1 MRNQP
6 NITLKQ
12 YLLDNGQNN
21 PDCPGLV
28 DALGDIAEATKKIA
42 SLVRQGDLGGATG
55 TAETSNVQGEV
66 QKKLDIISN
75 DIVTETLSATGN
87 WAGLASEEMDNC
99 VNLLPAQ
106 GECPY
111 LCVFDPLDGS
121 SNIDIN
127 GSIGTIFSILP
138 RPQNVT
144 EINDADFLQPGNA
157 QIAAGFIVYGPSIV
171 FVLTVGQGS
180 HVFVLDETTQ
190 EYMLAHESL
199 AVKEETKEFSVNVSN
214 YRFWAE
220 PVKKYIQE
228 CIDGAKGPREMDF
241 GMRYVGSMVA
251 DIYRIL
257 IKGGIFLYPWSNKD
271 PGKPGKLRLLY
282 EANPMSFVIE
292 QAGAMST
299 TGSERIMDLQP
310 EDLHQRCPV
319 IMGSKNEV
327 QRVIDY
333 HRQAS

>member
-1 MRNQP
+1 MRTQP
-6 NITLKQ
+6 NINLNQ
-12 YLLDNGQNN
+12 FLLDNGQTGLDN
-21 PDCPGLV
+21 PGLV
-28 DALGDIAEATKKIA
+28 AALDDIAQATKKIA
-42 SLVRQGDLGGATG
+42 RLVRQGDLGGATG

-87 WAGLASEEMDNC
+87 WAGLASEEMENC
-99 VNLLPAQ
+99 INLLPSQ
-106 GECPY
+106 GSSPY

-138 RPQNVT
+138 RPENAT
-144 EINDADFLQPGNA
+144 KISDDDFLQKGSA

-171 FVLTVGQGS
+171 FVLTVGQGT
-180 HVFVLDETTQ
+180 HVFVLDENTQ

-199 AVKEETKEFSVNVSN
+199 SVKEETKEFSVNISN

-220 PVKKYIQE
+220 PVKKYVQE
-228 CIDGAKGPREMDF
+228 CIDGAQGPREMNF

-257 IKGGIFLYPWSNKD
+257 IKGGIFLYPWSNKE

-292 QAGAMST
+292 QAGAQSS

-310 EDLHQRCPV
+310 EHLHQRCPV

-327 QRVIDY
+327 ARVVDY

>member
-6 NITLKQ
+6 NVNLKQ
-12 YLLDNGQNN
+12 YLLDNAQDDPNYS
-21 PDCPGLV
+21 GLV
-28 DALGDIAEATKKIA
+28 EALDDVAQATKTIA

-55 TAETSNVQGEV
+55 TAQSSNVQGEV
-66 QKKLDIISN
+66 QKELDIISN
-75 DIVTETLSATGN
+75 DIFTETLSATGN
-87 WAGLASEEMDNC
+87 WAGLASEEMENC
-99 VNLLPAQ
+99 INLLPSDSSAS
-106 GECPY
+106 Y

-138 RPQNVT
+138 RPADATQ
-144 EINDADFLQPGNA
+144 INDADFLQKGSA

-180 HVFVLDETTQ
+180 HVFVLDEATQ

-199 AVKEETKEFSVNVSN
+199 AVKEDTKEFSVNVSN

-220 PVKKYIQE
+220 PVKRYVQE
-228 CIDGAKGPREMDF
+228 CIDGTEGPRETNF

-257 IKGGIFLYPWSNKD
+257 IKGGIFLYPWSNKE

-292 QAGAMST
+292 QAGAQST
-299 TGSERIMDLQP
+299 TGTERIMDLQP
-310 EDLHQRCPV
+310 DNLHQRCPV

-327 QRVIDY
+327 ERVVDY